1 MNILLIHGWNY
12 KNYYNQTNKSAWDNR
27 INFINELMKNNN
39 VYYPDLPGFGIKQSP
54 KDKKWSLDDYSKYI
68 DNYIKDNNL
77 KIDYIIGYSFGGAV
91 AIDYKYKFNNSIK
104 LILIS
109 PAIIRNSK
117 KSKKFINTPNAF
129 NGIRNKI
136 RDFYLIHI
144 VKTNEM
150 VYGDK
155 FLRNTYQDIV
165 RIDLLPIVG
174 KLDYKDINIIYGKSD
189 DMVCPMEVLSK
200 VNDDLKKK
208 ISIIDGG
215 HDIANT
221 NTDEVIDI
229 ISKIIK
235 NDLKI

>member
-12 KNYYNQTNKSAWDNR
+12 KNYYNKTNKSAWNNR
-27 INFINELMKNNN
+27 INFINELKKNNN
-39 VYYPDLPGFGIKQSP
+39 VYDPDLAGFGTNPSP
-54 KDKKWSLDDYSKYI
+54 NDKKWSLDDYSKYI
-68 DNYIKDNNL
+68 DNYIKENNL

-91 AIDYKYKFNNSIK
+91 AINYKYKFNKDIK

-117 KSKKFINTPNAF
+117 KSKKFISTPSIF
-129 NGIRNKI
+129 NSIRNKI

-165 RIDLLPIVG
+165 RIDLLPVVEQ
-174 KLDYKDINIIYGKSD
+174 LNYKDINIIYGKSD

-208 ISIIDGG
+208 VSIIDGG

-235 NDLKI
+235 NDLK